1 MGKTS
6 IPVMRTGFTAEAS
19 ARTGSRIAAVAAAD
33 AASNSLRL
41 STDSILLPGVLF
53 HFRADSRAVRQMQV
67 TLLDTEHLRC
77 NRAENGPGTVLGK
90 QCRRRRQHQSQAHQ
104 TPQSH

>member
-1 MGKTS
+1 MGKMS

-41 STDSILLPGVLF
+41 STDSIFLQGVF
-53 HFRADSRAVRQMQV
+53 VHFQADSR
-67 TLLDTEHLRC
+67 
-77 NRAENGPGTVLGK
+77 GSGK
-90 QCRRRRQHQSQAHQ
+90 CR
-104 TPQSH
+104 